1 LGWSCRWTAVL
12 SAIGIGQLEKL
23 DRLLAL
29 RSQAAARYGALLA
42 DVDVELLCADDAE
55 HTRSWFVY
63 VVALPH
69 GVDRARVMAELR
81 RAGIGTAE
89 YVPCVHLQPY
99 MRETYG
105 FAEGRCPVAEDFAS
119 RSIALPFYPQLEA
132 RDQERVVEAL
142 RAAL

>member
-1 LGWSCRWTAVL
+1 M
-12 SAIGIGQLEKL
+12 Q
-23 DRLLAL
+23 
-29 RSQAAARYGALLA
+29 
-42 DVDVELLCADDAE
+42 DVDVEPLCADDAE

-81 RAGIGTAE
+81 AAGIGTAE

-99 MRETYG
+99 MREAYG
-105 FAEGRCPVAEDFAS
+105 FAEGACPVAEDFAS

-132 RDQERVVEAL
+132 ADQERVVDAL